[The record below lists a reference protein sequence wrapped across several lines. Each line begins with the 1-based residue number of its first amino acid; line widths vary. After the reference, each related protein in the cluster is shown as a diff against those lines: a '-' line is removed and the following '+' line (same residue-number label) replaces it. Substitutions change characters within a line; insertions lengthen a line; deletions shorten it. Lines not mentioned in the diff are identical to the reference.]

1 MFSRRSVWRAF
12 TLVELLVVITIIGIL
27 IALLLPAAARSA
39 AQRMSC
45 TANLKQIGLAVQNYA
60 QQFKVFPPGTV
71 MGTITSTAYPYNVWS
86 EASQTT
92 AGYHGTSWML
102 RILPFI
108 EGGNIFS
115 AWDWTSGVSGNT
127 PHPQTHA
134 ARPVCRRRLRRPD
147 AAHSIRHNRYR
158 RPVWYCRGHYTP
170 TLQT

>member
-27 IALLLPAAARSA
+27 IALLLPAVQAARSA

-127 PHPQTHA
+127 PHTVAGIQWTNARIGLARHEGLLLPDPARHGPQRHG
-134 ARPVCRRRLRRPD
+134 RGHVCR
-147 AAHSIRHNRYR
+147 
-158 RPVWYCRGHYTP
+158 VGV
-170 TLQT
+170 